1 MADIHGVHYTFSL
14 RATAARRAPVFELTT
29 MHLVVL
35 DNCPPAGYIGC
46 SSCLLPSM
54 SQPYHLDNYTPD
66 ESIGYLLKR
75 AGGQLSTTLDRA
87 LAEFD
92 MTHAQLGIF
101 LRLLH
106 GHADTA
112 ADLAREMAIDTGAM
126 TRALDRLEEKGF
138 IRRLR
143 SHADRRM
150 VRVSLTDKGK
160 SLADQMTLVAI
171 NALNH
176 HLRDFS
182 PEEVTQFKTFLRRMI
197 GNA

>member
-1 MADIHGVHYTFSL
+1 
-14 RATAARRAPVFELTT
+14 
-29 MHLVVL
+29 
-35 DNCPPAGYIGC
+35 
-46 SSCLLPSM
+46 M
-54 SQPYHLDNYTPD
+54 SEAYRLDNYTPD

-75 AGGQLSTTLDRA
+75 AGGQLTTTLDRA

-106 GHADTA
+106 GKANTA
-112 ADLAREMAIDTGAM
+112 ADLAREMVIDTGAM

-143 SHADRRM
+143 SNADRR
-150 VRVSLTDKGK
+150 VVEVTLTEKGK

-171 NALNH
+171 TALNH

-182 PEEVTQFKTFLRRMI
+182 SEELDQFKGYLRRMI
-197 GNA
+197 NNT

>member
-1 MADIHGVHYTFSL
+1 
-14 RATAARRAPVFELTT
+14 
-29 MHLVVL
+29 
-35 DNCPPAGYIGC
+35 
-46 SSCLLPSM
+46 M
-54 SQPYHLDNYTPD
+54 SDPYHLDNYTPD

-75 AGGQLSTTLDRA
+75 ATGQLSTTIDRA

-112 ADLAREMAIDTGAM
+112 ADLAREMSIDTGAM

-138 IRRLR
+138 IQRLR

-150 VRVSLTDKGK
+150 VQVSLIGYMVGGAFL
-160 SLADQMTLVAI
+160 SLAYLDLPYYIFSFVVLCDVLSRRKAASS
-171 NALNH
+171 AL
-176 HLRDFS
+176 
-182 PEEVTQFKTFLRRMI
+182 PAQPTPPGQPTQALRR
-197 GNA
+197 

>member
-1 MADIHGVHYTFSL
+1 
-14 RATAARRAPVFELTT
+14 
-29 MHLVVL
+29 
-35 DNCPPAGYIGC
+35 
-46 SSCLLPSM
+46 M
-54 SQPYHLDNYTPD
+54 SEAYRLDNYTPD

-75 AGGQLSTTLDRA
+75 AGGQLTTTLDRA

-106 GHADTA
+106 GKANTA
-112 ADLAREMAIDTGAM
+112 ADLAREMVIDTGAM

-143 SHADRRM
+143 SNADRR
-150 VRVSLTDKGK
+150 VVEVTRTEKGK
-160 SLADQMTLVAI
+160 SRADQMTRVAI
-171 NALNH
+171 TALNH

-182 PEEVTQFKTFLRRMI
+182 SEELDQFKGYLRRMI
-197 GNA
+197 NNT

>member
-1 MADIHGVHYTFSL
+1 MQAMSTPMPHCET
-14 RATAARRAPVFELTT
+14 P
-29 MHLVVL
+29 L
-35 DNCPPAGYIGC
+35 DNCPMAGYIGC
-46 SSCLLPSM
+46 SLYQPPFM
-54 SQPYHLDNYTPD
+54 SQPYRLDNYTPD

-75 AGGQLSTTLDRA
+75 AGGQLTTTIDRA

-101 LRLLH
+101 LRMLH

-112 ADLAREMAIDTGAM
+112 ADLAREMGIDTGAM

-138 IRRLR
+138 VQRLR

-150 VRVSLTDKGK
+150 VQVSLTDKGRE
-160 SLADQMTLVAI
+160 LADQMTLVAI

-176 HLRDFS
+176 HLRDFT
-182 PEEVTQFKTFLRRMI
+182 PDEVDQFKVFLRRMI
-197 GNA
+197 GNS

>member
-1 MADIHGVHYTFSL
+1 
-14 RATAARRAPVFELTT
+14 
-29 MHLVVL
+29 
-35 DNCPPAGYIGC
+35 
-46 SSCLLPSM
+46 
-54 SQPYHLDNYTPD
+54 
-66 ESIGYLLKR
+66 
-75 AGGQLSTTLDRA
+75 
-87 LAEFD
+87 
-92 MTHAQLGIF
+92 
-101 LRLLH
+101 
-106 GHADTA
+106 
-112 ADLAREMAIDTGAM
+112 MAIDTGAM

>member
-1 MADIHGVHYTFSL
+1 M
-14 RATAARRAPVFELTT
+14 TAPTSKRYA
-29 MHLVVL
+29 L
-35 DNCPPAGYIGC
+35 DKCTPAGYIGC
-46 SSCLLPSM
+46 SLYQPPFM
-54 SQPYHLDNYTPD
+54 NQPYRLDNYTPD

-75 AGGQLSTTLDRA
+75 AGGQLTTTIDRA

-112 ADLAREMAIDTGAM
+112 ADLAREMATDTGAM

-138 IRRLR
+138 VQRLR
-143 SHADRRM
+143 SQADRRM
-150 VRVSLTDKGK
+150 VQVILTEKGRV
-160 SLADQMTLVAI
+160 LADQMTLVAI

-176 HLRDFS
+176 HLRDFT
-182 PEEVTQFKTFLRRMI
+182 PDEVTQFKVFLRRMI
-197 GNA
+197 GNS

>member
-1 MADIHGVHYTFSL
+1 MGRV
-14 RATAARRAPVFELTT
+14 
-29 MHLVVL
+29 
-35 DNCPPAGYIGC
+35 YIGC
-46 SSCLLPSM
+46 SIPLTPPM
-54 SQPYHLDNYTPD
+54 SQPYRLDNYTPD

-75 AGGQLSTTLDRA
+75 AGGQLSTTIDRA

-150 VRVSLTDKGK
+150 VQVSLTDKGK

-176 HLRDFS
+176 HLRDFT
-182 PEEVTQFKTFLRRMI
+182 PDEVAQFKIFLRRMI
-197 GNA
+197 GNS

>member
-1 MADIHGVHYTFSL
+1 
-14 RATAARRAPVFELTT
+14 
-29 MHLVVL
+29 
-35 DNCPPAGYIGC
+35 
-46 SSCLLPSM
+46 M
-54 SQPYHLDNYTPD
+54 SDPYRLDNYTPD

-75 AGGQLSTTLDRA
+75 AGGQLSTTIDRA

-138 IRRLR
+138 IQRLR

-150 VRVSLTDKGK
+150 VQVSLTDKGRD
-160 SLADQMTLVAI
+160 LADRMTLVAI

-176 HLRDFS
+176 HLRDFT